1 MSPPLAPP
9 TRPTAPA
16 RWVLALWVLALWVL
30 ATLGLCPPAH
40 AGVTAVA
47 EHANAPLE
55 RADQDAPTGREIG
68 RETGSDADWA
78 QLLRGLRAAAQAEAP
93 PRTPTAAPAA
103 ASHRSASA
111 SKSAGAV
118 TPASSAPTAAT
129 AAWRLGLL
137 ALHGVG
143 MAPDPAQAQH
153 WFERAQALGH
163 PLAPAGLAWCE
174 ISGCVTSPNPAA
186 ASGWT
191 APLARTAPALAK
203 YLDWYAARALAP
215 LGKAL
220 DRALDRALG
229 APQPLGTPGA
239 HAADS
244 TAASPARAAGA
255 DPQALLQ
262 AAAQAGNAQA
272 MNALGLEYVA
282 AGLPDKALAQFRA
295 AASQSAAAAANARML
310 SSQMQ
315 SGNRLR
321 STTTSALPAT
331 DAAPGS
337 PDYAQAQRY
346 HRGDGVPANYTEAVR
361 LYQAA
366 ASQGDARAR
375 KMLELIFSR
384 PAPGGALDP
393 GWMQQLAS
401 LALQPQG
408 LTRTAPLPL
417 SPQGW
422 QQDPSPLYHL
432 IPLPW
437 RQAAH

>member
-1 MSPPLAPP
+1 MSHPLAPP
-9 TRPTAPA
+9 ARFVPT
-16 RWVLALWVLALWVL
+16 LLLL
-30 ATLGLCPPAH
+30 ATWGMFPPAH
-40 AGVTAVA
+40 AGAAAVA
-47 EHANAPLE
+47 APANATLE
-55 RADQDAPTGREIG
+55 RADPGSPAAPAPRPLNALP
-68 RETGSDADWA
+68 GSDEDWA

-93 PRTPTAAPAA
+93 HRPPAA
-103 ASHRSASA
+103 ARSANHRSAP
-111 SKSAGAV
+111 AG
-118 TPASSAPTAAT
+118 TPGAPSAPAFSATPAAT
-129 AAWRLGLL
+129 AAWQLGLL

-143 MAPDPAQAQH
+143 MAPDPAQARH

-174 ISGCVTSPNPAA
+174 ISGCVTSPNPTAT
-186 ASGWT
+186 SRWT
-191 APLARTAPALAK
+191 AALARTAPGLAK

-215 LGKAL
+215 MGKAL
-220 DRALDRALG
+220 DW
-229 APQPLGTPGA
+229 PLGTTGPQDPPSA
-239 HAADS
+239 PATAS
-244 TAASPARAAGA
+244 TAANTARAAAAAA
-255 DPQALLQ
+255 DPLLLLQ

-282 AGLPDKALAQFRA
+282 AGMLDQALAQFRA
-295 AASQSAAAAANARML
+295 AASQSAAAAANARLL
-310 SSQMQ
+310 SSQIQ
-315 SGNRLR
+315 PGNRLK
-321 STTTSALPAT
+321 STAT
-331 DAAPGS
+331 DAGAGNPY
-337 PDYAQAQRY
+337 YAQAQRY

-384 PAPGGALDP
+384 PAPDGTLDP

-401 LALQPQG
+401 LAMQPQG

-432 IPLPW
+432 IPQPW
-437 RQAAH
+437 RQAAP

>member
-1 MSPPLAPP
+1 M
-9 TRPTAPA
+9 
-16 RWVLALWVLALWVL
+16 
-30 ATLGLCPPAH
+30 
-40 AGVTAVA
+40 
-47 EHANAPLE
+47 
-55 RADQDAPTGREIG
+55 
-68 RETGSDADWA
+68 
-78 QLLRGLRAAAQAEAP
+78 LRGLRAAAQAE
-93 PRTPTAAPAA
+93 TPHRLPADAPAA
-103 ASHRSASA
+103 ASKSHRSAP
-111 SKSAGAV
+111 AGKPAV
-118 TPASSAPTAAT
+118 PPAPASSAAT
-129 AAWRLGLL
+129 AAWQLGLL

-143 MAPDPAQAQH
+143 MAPDPAQARH

-174 ISGCVTSPNPAA
+174 ISGCVTSPNPTAV
-186 ASGWT
+186 SRWT
-191 APLARTAPALAK
+191 VPLARTAPGLAK

-215 LGKAL
+215 LGKTL
-220 DRALDRALG
+220 DH
-229 APQPLGTPGA
+229 PLGMPGPQNQPNA
-239 HAADS
+239 PAA
-244 TAASPARAAGA
+244 AEA
-255 DPQALLQ
+255 DPLLLLQ

-282 AGLPDKALAQFRA
+282 AGLPDQALAQFKG
-295 AASQSAAAAANARML
+295 AASRSAAAAANARLL
-310 SSQMQ
+310 SSQIEPR
-315 SGNRLR
+315 NRLK
-321 STTTSALPAT
+321 STAT
-331 DAAPGS
+331 DAAGGS
-337 PDYAQAQRY
+337 PYYAQAQRY

-384 PAPGGALDP
+384 PAPDGTLDP

-401 LALQPQG
+401 LAMQPQG

>member
-1 MSPPLAPP
+1 M
-9 TRPTAPA
+9 
-16 RWVLALWVLALWVL
+16 
-30 ATLGLCPPAH
+30 PPA
-40 AGVTAVA
+40 
-47 EHANAPLE
+47 
-55 RADQDAPTGREIG
+55 
-68 RETGSDADWA
+68 
-78 QLLRGLRAAAQAEAP
+78 
-93 PRTPTAAPAA
+93 
-103 ASHRSASA
+103 
-111 SKSAGAV
+111 
-118 TPASSAPTAAT
+118 PASSAAT
-129 AAWRLGLL
+129 AAWQLGLL

-143 MAPDPAQAQH
+143 MAPDPAQARH

-174 ISGCVTSPNPAA
+174 ISGCVTSPDPTAV
-186 ASGWT
+186 SRWT
-191 APLARTAPALAK
+191 VPLARTAPGLAK

-215 LGKAL
+215 LGKTL
-220 DRALDRALG
+220 DH
-229 APQPLGTPGA
+229 PLGMPGPQNQPNA
-239 HAADS
+239 PAA
-244 TAASPARAAGA
+244 AEA
-255 DPQALLQ
+255 DPLLLLQ

-282 AGLPDKALAQFRA
+282 AGLPDQALAQFQA
-295 AASQSAAAAANARML
+295 AAGRSAAAAANARLL
-310 SSQMQ
+310 SSQIEPR
-315 SGNRLR
+315 NRLK
-321 STTTSALPAT
+321 STAT
-331 DAAPGS
+331 DAAGGS
-337 PDYAQAQRY
+337 PYYAQAQRY

-384 PAPGGALDP
+384 PAPDGTLDP

-401 LALQPQG
+401 LAMQPQG

-437 RQAAH
+437 RQAAP

>member
-1 MSPPLAPP
+1 
-9 TRPTAPA
+9 
-16 RWVLALWVLALWVL
+16 
-30 ATLGLCPPAH
+30 
-40 AGVTAVA
+40 
-47 EHANAPLE
+47 
-55 RADQDAPTGREIG
+55 
-68 RETGSDADWA
+68 
-78 QLLRGLRAAAQAEAP
+78 
-93 PRTPTAAPAA
+93 
-103 ASHRSASA
+103 
-111 SKSAGAV
+111 
-118 TPASSAPTAAT
+118 
-129 AAWRLGLL
+129 
-137 ALHGVG
+137 

-186 ASGWT
+186 ASRWT
-191 APLARTAPALAK
+191 TPLARTAPGLAK

-220 DRALDRALG
+220 DRALG
-229 APQPLGTPGA
+229 VPAPQGTPGA
-239 HAADS
+239 PGAHATPS
-244 TAASPARAAGA
+244 TAASPTRAAAAVA

-262 AAAQAGNAQA
+262 AAAHAGNAQA

-295 AASQSAAAAANARML
+295 ASSQSAAAAANARML
-310 SSQMQ
+310 SSQTQ
-315 SGNRLR
+315 AGSRPR
-321 STTTSALPAT
+321 SSAPSNSFSNTTSSPMNSAMGHPMPPPSTSLLGDPITHPAGT
-331 DAAPGS
+331 ATGTPLAADAAPGS

-393 GWMQQLAS
+393 AWMQQLAS

-417 SPQGW
+417 SPQAW

-432 IPLPW
+432 IPLQW
-437 RQAAH
+437 RQAAP

>member
-1 MSPPLAPP
+1 MSHPLVGP
-9 TRPTAPA
+9 TRPTVIG
-16 RWVLALWVLALWVL
+16 RWVLALWVL
-30 ATLGLCPPAH
+30 ATLGICPLAH

-47 EHANAPLE
+47 EPANATLE
-55 RADQDAPTGREIG
+55 RADQEAPIVSD
-68 RETGSDADWA
+68 TGSDIGSDANWA
-78 QLLRGLRAAAQAEAP
+78 QRLRGLRAAAQAEAP
-93 PRTPTAAPAA
+93 PRLPAAAPAA
-103 ASHRSASA
+103 ASKNHRSAPVG
-111 SKSAGAV
+111 KPAV
-118 TPASSAPTAAT
+118 PSAPDSSAAT

-143 MAPDPAQAQH
+143 MAPDPAQARH

-174 ISGCVTSPNPAA
+174 ISGCVTSPNPTA
-186 ASGWT
+186 ASRWT
-191 APLARTAPALAK
+191 VPLGRTAPGLAK

-215 LGKAL
+215 LGKTL
-220 DRALDRALG
+220 DH
-229 APQPLGTPGA
+229 PLGMPGPQNQPNVPA
-239 HAADS
+239 
-244 TAASPARAAGA
+244 TAEA
-255 DPQALLQ
+255 DPLLLLQ

-282 AGLPDKALAQFRA
+282 AGLPDQALAQFKG
-295 AASQSAAAAANARML
+295 AASRSAAAAANARLL
-310 SSQMQ
+310 SSQIEPR
-315 SGNRLR
+315 NRLK
-321 STTTSALPAT
+321 STAT
-331 DAAPGS
+331 DAAGGS
-337 PDYAQAQRY
+337 PYYAQAQRY

-384 PAPGGALDP
+384 PAPDGTLDP

-401 LALQPQG
+401 LAMQPQG

-432 IPLPW
+432 IPPPW
-437 RQAAH
+437 RQAAP

>member
-1 MSPPLAPP
+1 MSHPPVRLTRP
-9 TRPTAPA
+9 TRPTVTG
-16 RWVLALWVLALWVL
+16 RWVLALWVL
-30 ATLGLCPPAH
+30 ATLGICPLAH

-47 EHANAPLE
+47 EPANVPLE
-55 RADQDAPTGREIG
+55 RTAQEAPTG

-78 QLLRGLRAAAQAEAP
+78 QLLRGLRAAAQAE
-93 PRTPTAAPAA
+93 TPHRLPADAPAA
-103 ASHRSASA
+103 ASKSHRSAP
-111 SKSAGAV
+111 AGKPAV
-118 TPASSAPTAAT
+118 PPAPASSAAT
-129 AAWRLGLL
+129 AAWQLGLL

-143 MAPDPAQAQH
+143 MAPDPAQARH

-163 PLAPAGLAWCE
+163 PLAPAGMAWCE
-174 ISGCVTSPNPAA
+174 ISGCVTSPDPTAV
-186 ASGWT
+186 SRWT
-191 APLARTAPALAK
+191 VPLARTAPGLAK

-215 LGKAL
+215 LGKTL
-220 DRALDRALG
+220 DH
-229 APQPLGTPGA
+229 PLGMPGPQNQPNA
-239 HAADS
+239 PAA
-244 TAASPARAAGA
+244 AEA
-255 DPQALLQ
+255 DPLLLLQ

-282 AGLPDKALAQFRA
+282 AGLPDQALAQFQA
-295 AASQSAAAAANARML
+295 AAGRSAAAAANARLL
-310 SSQMQ
+310 SSQIEPR
-315 SGNRLR
+315 NRLK
-321 STTTSALPAT
+321 STAT
-331 DAAPGS
+331 DAAGGS
-337 PDYAQAQRY
+337 PYYAQAQRY

-384 PAPGGALDP
+384 PAPDGTLDP

-401 LALQPQG
+401 LAMQPQG

-437 RQAAH
+437 RQAAP